1 MKLSVAANYDSEI
14 IPTLVEYPVE
24 EVYGKFHRDIVG
36 GGRPGYMGAV
46 LSEQAL
52 AEYARALRQHGIEFN
67 YLLNS
72 PCLSNREWTRK
83 WQKKLL
89 KLLEKIDGMGIRRL
103 TVSTP
108 YLLERIKKTFPQFF
122 IRVGIFAQVD
132 TPRRAMFWEDL
143 GADNIT
149 LESFSINRNFEKL
162 HSIREAV
169 RCGLTLIAN
178 HPCLP
183 NCPMQYYHQG
193 GFAHSSDRS
202 GGLFID
208 YCFLKCT
215 YERLRD
221 PSYLIKSCWIRPE
234 DVAHYEAL
242 GYDHFKILERDIP
255 SADLLKRVHSY
266 SVRRSPADLS
276 ELILPYG
283 FRESQKRQRLWFMK
297 NFFKPTK
304 INLFKL
310 KALLNFARRQGM
322 LFPSEQRLFHIDS
335 SQIPDDFIRGFHDRN
350 CSESSCAEC
359 GYCQTVAR
367 QVVQVDEIRRLE
379 LLEQLGEIHTMLIS
393 GTLWHA

>member
-14 IPTLVEYPVE
+14 IPQLAEYPVE
-24 EVYGKFHRDIVG
+24 EVYGKFHRDVVG
-36 GGRPGYMGAV
+36 GGRPGYMGAA
-46 LSEQAL
+46 LSEQAM
-52 AEYARALRQHGIEFN
+52 ANYVRAVQESGIAFN

-72 PCLSNREWTRK
+72 SCLSNREWTRK

-89 KLLEKIDGMGIRRL
+89 KLLEKIGRMGIRRL

-122 IRVGIFAQVD
+122 VRVGIFAQVD
-132 TPRRAMFWEDL
+132 TPLRARFWEDL

-149 LESFSINRNFEKL
+149 LESFSINRNFTQL
-162 HSIREAV
+162 RTIREAV
-169 RCGLTLIAN
+169 HCDLTLIAN

-183 NCPMQYYHQG
+183 NCPMQYYHQD
-193 GFAHSSDRS
+193 GFAHSSGRT

-221 PSYLIKSCWIRPE
+221 PSYLVKSCWIRPE

-255 SADLLKRVHSY
+255 SAELLKRVCSY
-266 SVRRSPADLS
+266 GARRSPADLT

-283 FRESQKRQRLWFMK
+283 FREPQKRQRLWFVR

-304 INLFKL
+304 INLLML
-310 KALLNFARRQGM
+310 KPLHDFARKQGM
-322 LFPSEQRLFHIDS
+322 LFPSEQQLFRIDS
-335 SQIPDDFIRGFHDRN
+335 SKIPQDFIREFDGRN

-359 GYCQTVAR
+359 GFCQTIATQAVR
-367 QVVQVDEIRRLE
+367 SDETRRLE
-379 LLEQLGEIHTMLIS
+379 LLEQLREIHTMLIS
-393 GTLWHA
+393 GTLWHV